1 MHFLQSRESLLVNR
15 RTHSVHVFVEDW
27 TPGWDVDDG
36 VAYNTVIGSN
46 TVVRGAGATSMTFQR
61 SILLPENQEETLI
74 ERVLHHVTGEFQ
86 ATAAVN
92 VVDLRWNRT
101 RLRVLP

>member
-1 MHFLQSRESLLVNR
+1 M
-15 RTHSVHVFVEDW
+15 
-27 TPGWDVDDG
+27 DDG
-36 VAYNTVIGSN
+36 AVYNTVIGSN

-61 SILLPENQEETLI
+61 SILLPENQKEILI
-74 ERVLHHVTGEFQ
+74 ERVPHHVTGEFQ

-92 VVDLRWNRT
+92 VVDLQWNRT